1 VPRPAPRRRSL
12 SAALVAG
19 LVAVVVAAVTSV
31 GVVAAGP
38 VPPAGAQQRHAVV
51 VSDSILLGAQ
61 GPLTSRLQ
69 GAGWTVDFDGA
80 VSRSTSAGADAVRA
94 KGLAVSDTLVLSLGA
109 NDSGNAATFRSRVDA
124 VMGAAAHVPHV
135 YWITIREVRP
145 YYAPANQVLRDAA
158 ARHPNL
164 TIVDWHAA
172 SAGRTGL
179 TASDGLHL
187 SPSGASELASL
198 VAGAVMTGTPVVA
211 APQVAPVAGVPAPS
225 PTPAPAP
232 PGSTPPSD
240 TAIPEPAVAV
250 AVPAET
256 PAPAPE
262 PAVAPV
268 GDATAA
274 IIGFDRAAFV
284 EPAPVA
290 AAAEPVVPAGGALGA
305 GWIVACLLVV
315 AAGGFALA
323 RRAPWMPYALR
334 SSSVTVRS
342 AAVTRSELRAA
353 RIAGSQDR
361 HPSAAVV
368 APVPGDMERP
378 EQPLAADSIAAVG
391 PSTPDVDG
399 PRSELSGS
407 GSSSR

>member
-1 VPRPAPRRRSL
+1 MPRTAPRRRSL
-12 SAALVAG
+12 SAALI
-19 LVAVVVAAVTSV
+19 AVVVAAVTAV

-38 VPPAGAQQRHAVV
+38 VPPAGAQQRHAVI

-109 NDSGNAATFRSRVDA
+109 NDSGNAATFRARVDA
-124 VMGAAAHVPHV
+124 VMSAAAHVPHV

-198 VAGAVMTGTPVVA
+198 VAGAVTTGTPVVA
-211 APQVAPVAGVPAPS
+211 SPQVAPVARVPAPV
-225 PTPAPAP
+225 PAP
-232 PGSTPPSD
+232 PESTPPSD
-240 TAIPEPAVAV
+240 AAIAEPTPTVP
-250 AVPAET
+250 VPAET
-256 PAPAPE
+256 PASAPE

-274 IIGFDRAAFV
+274 ITGFDRAAFV
-284 EPAPVA
+284 EPAPFA
-290 AAAEPVVPAGGALGA
+290 AAAEPVEQAAPAGGGMRT

-315 AAGGFALA
+315 AVGGFILA
-323 RRAPWMPYALR
+323 RRAPWMPYVLR
-334 SSSVTVRS
+334 SSSVPVRT

-368 APVPGDMERP
+368 APVPGDMGDLVRP
-378 EQPLAADSIAAVG
+378 EQPLAADSISAVV
-391 PSTPDVDG
+391 PSTSDVDG
-399 PRSELSGS
+399 QRSELSGS
-407 GSSSR
+407 GPAGH

>member
-1 VPRPAPRRRSL
+1 
-12 SAALVAG
+12 
-19 LVAVVVAAVTSV
+19 
-31 GVVAAGP
+31 
-38 VPPAGAQQRHAVV
+38 
-51 VSDSILLGAQ
+51 
-61 GPLTSRLQ
+61 
-69 GAGWTVDFDGA
+69 
-80 VSRSTSAGADAVRA
+80 
-94 KGLAVSDTLVLSLGA
+94 
-109 NDSGNAATFRSRVDA
+109 
-124 VMGAAAHVPHV
+124 
-135 YWITIREVRP
+135 YWITIRVVRP

-284 EPAPVA
+284 EPA
-290 AAAEPVVPAGGALGA
+290 GGALGA